1 MSALSPLQT
10 LPLHAVEVIVDHV
23 ANNVCLELAHAEINI
38 RSEACNKVQM
48 PLLWVCRNFRAVVYS
63 RFFKHYELNI
73 DSDAVKAKGRALVLP
88 RSLERV
94 DYPFHLTAKE
104 VTISIDPWAVFT
116 GRALE
121 ALSHEPYSDCSFP
134 LARMLEIKFNN
145 GRYSKENITMLPD
158 IEVNIGA
165 FVHRIKQMAPKLN
178 LAKLSGGLD
187 PSEQAHVA
195 YRQFG
200 SLTTQ
205 LVQIVPRVELT
216 YDASKAFPFLR
227 VDVIRDLTYLHSNFD
242 LSGEQTMQ
250 LIRRNAPTL
259 QHLRIVSC
267 VNANLSGIIQD
278 ANGGH
283 VRYPHLHTLAV
294 RLGMSWN
301 IPQRYTFDDGAVP
314 FPSLRRLDC
323 RDDCPFGDNL
333 ALFRGNA
340 ATLELLKLALTH
352 ELALSLL
359 RHKVFTPISH
369 PKLQCVMLKLH
380 SSVEP
385 VSYTNGLE
393 IIRLMLNIAP
403 GAAVR
408 EVSFWSIEQAPPPLL
423 SLFAKQDN
431 LRVLA
436 LPDLRLSLWNAMTLI
451 KSLPLLTD
459 LHSKAPTLDPMPE
472 GITKRSLVKY
482 VTSNYSPMGTRFRGW
497 HCENDSIIELKDA
510 VKPFMLLALACPI
523 FDNVAIFHIAREKFA
538 EILEKAIDMATYREH
553 APRLLR
559 LLPHVPE

>member
-10 LPLHAVEVIVDHV
+10 LPLHAVEVIVDHI
-23 ANNVCLELAHAEINI
+23 ANNVRLELAHAEIDI
-38 RSEACNKVQM
+38 SSEACNKVQM

-63 RFFKHYELNI
+63 RFFKHYKLNI
-73 DSDAVKAKGRALVLP
+73 DSDVVKAKGRVLVLP
-88 RSLERV
+88 RSLERI
-94 DYPFHLTAKE
+94 DCPFHLTAKE

-165 FVHRIKQMAPKLN
+165 FVRRIKQMAPKLS
-178 LAKLSGGLD
+178 LVKLSGGLD
-187 PSEQAHVA
+187 PSEQMHVA

-205 LVQIVPRVELT
+205 LVQLVDRVELT
-216 YDASKAFPFLR
+216 YNASKAFPFLR
-227 VDVIRDLTYLHSNFD
+227 VDVIRDLTYLHSNID
-242 LSGEQTMQ
+242 LNGEQPMQ

-259 QHLRIVSC
+259 QYLHIVSC
-267 VNANLSGIIQD
+267 VNANISGIIQD
-278 ANGGH
+278 ANGCH

-323 RDDCPFGDNL
+323 HDDCPFGDNL
-333 ALFRGNA
+333 ALFRGNT
-340 ATLELLKLALTH
+340 ATLELLKLALTY

-359 RHKVFTPISH
+359 QHKVFTPISH

-380 SSVEP
+380 SSMGP
-385 VSYTNGLE
+385 VRYTNDLE

-403 GAAVR
+403 DAA
-408 EVSFWSIEQAPPPLL
+408 
-423 SLFAKQDN
+423 QDN
-431 LRVLA
+431 LQVLA
-436 LPDLRLSLWNAMTLI
+436 LPDLRLSLWDAMALI
-451 KSLPLLTD
+451 KSLPLLSD
-459 LHSKAPTLDPMPE
+459 LRSKAPTLGPTPE
-472 GITKRSLVKY
+472 GITKRSLVTY
-482 VTSNYSPMGTRFRGW
+482 VCSNYSPMGTRFRGW

-510 VKPFMLLALACPI
+510 VKPFMLLALACPN
-523 FDNVAIFHIAREKFA
+523 FDNVTIFHIARE
-538 EILEKAIDMATYREH
+538 
-553 APRLLR
+553 
-559 LLPHVPE
+559 

>member
-23 ANNVCLELAHAEINI
+23 ANNFRLELAHAEIDI

-63 RFFKHYELNI
+63 RLFKHYELNI
-73 DSDAVKAKGRALVLP
+73 DSDVVKAKGRVLVLP

-94 DYPFHLTAKE
+94 DCPFHLMAKE

-121 ALSHEPYSDCSFP
+121 ALSHDPYSDCSFP

-145 GRYSKENITMLPD
+145 GRYSKENITVLPD
-158 IEVNIGA
+158 IEVNINA
-165 FVHRIKQMAPKLN
+165 FVRRIKQMAPKLS

-187 PSEQAHVA
+187 PSEQTHVA

-216 YDASKAFPFLR
+216 YDANKAFPFLR

-242 LSGEQTMQ
+242 LNGEQTMQ

-283 VRYPHLHTLAV
+283 
-294 RLGMSWN
+294 
-301 IPQRYTFDDGAVP
+301 RYTFDDGAVP

-359 RHKVFTPISH
+359 RHKVFMSISH

-380 SSVEP
+380 SSMGP

-408 EVSFWSIEQAPPPLL
+408 EVSFWPLKQASPPLL

-436 LPDLRLSLWNAMTLI
+436 LPDLRLSLWDAMTLI
-451 KSLPLLTD
+451 KSLPLLSD
-459 LHSKAPTLDPMPE
+459 LHSKAPMLDPMPE
-472 GITKRSLVKY
+472 GITKRTVVKY
-482 VTSNYSPMGTRFRGW
+482 VCSNYSPMGTRFRGW

-510 VKPFMLLALACPI
+510 VKPFLLLALACPN
-523 FDNVAIFHIAREKFA
+523 FDDVTIFHIAREKFA
-538 EILEKAIDMATYREH
+538 ELLEKTIDMAIYREH
-553 APRLLR
+553 APRLRR